1 MNARRFRRASLPA
14 AAAALALALPAVAAG
29 DTLLEAMAKAYVANP
44 QLEAERARLR
54 AADEGVPQALSGWR
68 PTVTARG
75 SVGYGQYN
83 SRRRSPGLLS
93 AGRFNERTE
102 SRNPTSA
109 RIEATQ
115 PLYDGNRRTA
125 RLQAAKH
132 RVSAQRARLVSIE
145 QTVFLSTGVT
155 FMDVVRDQAVV
166 ELTVNNVAVLRRRL
180 QAAQDQ
186 FEVGEVTRTDVAQA
200 EARLARAIAEQASA
214 EGQLEASRAGYERVV
229 GELPGRLEAPPPLA
243 GLPATKEEAVEAA
256 SQQHPDVT
264 AASFEEQAALADA
277 DAIRSELL
285 PRVNLVGTVSH
296 ATDASGRGTRNN
308 DVTVAA
314 TVSMPLYEAG
324 SVTSRRRAAIETA
337 SRMRAVTEDRR
348 RVAIEQ
354 AVRAWENLASAQARM
369 ESLETEVRAS
379 EIALDGLQQEAE
391 VGTRTLLDVLDAE
404 QDLLDARVNVV
415 RTKQAEAVASYQ
427 LAAAMGRL
435 TAEAQQVPVPLYDY
449 RENYD
454 RVRSLRWDPGAIFG
468 GGRKDE

>member
-14 AAAALALALPAVAAG
+14 VAAALVLAVPAVAAG

-75 SVGYGQYN
+75 SAGFGHYDAKAPAA
-83 SRRRSPGLLS
+83 RRDQSETRRPATL
-93 AGRFNERTE
+93 E
-102 SRNPTSA
+102 
-109 RIEATQ
+109 IEARQ
-115 PLYDGNRRTA
+115 PLYDGQRTA
-125 RLQAAKH
+125 ARLRGAKH
-132 RVSAQRARLVSIE
+132 RVSAQRARLLAVE
-145 QTVFLSTGVT
+145 QTVFLNTGIA

-166 ELTVNNVAVLRRRL
+166 ELTANNVNVLRRRL
-180 QAAQDQ
+180 QAAEDQ

-200 EARLARAIAEQASA
+200 EARLARAIAERVSA
-214 EGQLEASRAGYERVV
+214 EGGLEASRASYQRVV
-229 GELPGRLEAPPPLA
+229 GEAPGRLAPPPPLTA
-243 GLPATKEEAVEAA
+243 MPGTKEEAVEAA
-256 SQQHPDVT
+256 SRDNPDVT
-264 AASFEEQAALADA
+264 AASFDESAALEDA
-277 DAIRSELL
+277 EAIRSELL
-285 PRVNLVGTVSH
+285 PTVSLVGSIAHRRDAGGRDNRNSDAAVS
-296 ATDASGRGTRNN
+296 A
-308 DVTVAA
+308 V
-314 TVSMPLYEAG
+314 VSVPLYEAG
-324 SVTSRRRAAIETA
+324 HVTSRRRAAIETA
-337 SRMRAVTEDRR
+337 SRMRAAAEDRR
-348 RVAIEQ
+348 RVAVEQ
-354 AVRAWENLASAQARM
+354 AVRAWESLTSARARL

-454 RVRSLRWDPGAIFG
+454 RVRSLQGDSGAVFG
-468 GGRKDE
+468 GGRKE

>member
-1 MNARRFRRASLPA
+1 MNARRFRVASLPA

-54 AADEGVPQALSGWR
+54 ATDEGVPQALSGWR

-75 SVGYGQYN
+75 SAGYGRY
-83 SRRRSPGLLS
+83 RSKRPFPVGE
-93 AGRFNERTE
+93 NTE
-102 SRNPTSA
+102 SRNPSNVQL
-109 RIEATQ
+109 EAVQ
-115 PLYDGNRRTA
+115 PLYDGDRSAA
-125 RLQAAKH
+125 RLRAAGH
-132 RVSAQRARLVSIE
+132 RVSAQRARLVAVE
-145 QTVFLSTGVT
+145 QTVFLATGLA

-166 ELTVNNVAVLRRRL
+166 ELTVNNVSVLRRRL

-200 EARLARAIAEQASA
+200 EARLARAIAERVSA
-214 EGQLEASRAGYERVV
+214 EGRLETSRANYQRVV
-229 GELPGRLEAPPPLA
+229 GELPARLDPPPPLA
-243 GLPATKEEAVEAA
+243 ALPQTKEEAVEAA
-256 SQQHPDVT
+256 SRDNPEVA
-264 AASFEEQAALADA
+264 AASFDERAALEDA
-277 DAIRSELL
+277 EAIRSELL

-296 ATDASGRGTRNN
+296 AKDAGGRGIRSN

-314 TVSMPLYEAG
+314 TVTMPLYEAG
-324 SVTSRRRAAIETA
+324 NITSRRRAAIETA
-337 SRMRAVTEDRR
+337 SRLRAVTEDRR

-354 AVRAWENLASAQARM
+354 AVRAWESLASARARL
-369 ESLETEVRAS
+369 ESLTTEVMAS

-415 RTKQAEAVASYQ
+415 RTKQSEAVASYQ
-427 LAAAMGRL
+427 LAAAAGRL
-435 TAEAQQVPVPLYDY
+435 TVEAQQVPVAPYDFQA
-449 RENYD
+449 NYD
-454 RVRSLRWDPGAIFG
+454 RVRALRWNPGAIFG